1 MKMKNYISQLNG
13 KEQNAMFCIKK
24 LIANQ
29 LNPLIIYC
37 FGCKTNVS
45 IKRSAFI
52 KTQFKEERHFTCD
65 LLIITPDAMVVDEEK
80 REEIREMIAH
90 FGTVNMVIHP
100 LSFVLRQMNERNLFF
115 SWVHKEGMLLLDR
128 NNSSQLLP
136 TPVEGAYRPQAAQF
150 YTSNPEMNN
159 YLEVKLEPIVNPD
172 PKKEAAQPIQP
183 VEIKLILDAA
193 NGWQPIGAKM

>member
-1 MKMKNYISQLNG
+1 
-13 KEQNAMFCIKK
+13 
-24 LIANQ
+24 
-29 LNPLIIYC
+29 
-37 FGCKTNVS
+37 
-45 IKRSAFI
+45 
-52 KTQFKEERHFTCD
+52 
-65 LLIITPDAMVVDEEK
+65 
-80 REEIREMIAH
+80 
-90 FGTVNMVIHP
+90 
-100 LSFVLRQMNERNLFF
+100 MNERNLFF